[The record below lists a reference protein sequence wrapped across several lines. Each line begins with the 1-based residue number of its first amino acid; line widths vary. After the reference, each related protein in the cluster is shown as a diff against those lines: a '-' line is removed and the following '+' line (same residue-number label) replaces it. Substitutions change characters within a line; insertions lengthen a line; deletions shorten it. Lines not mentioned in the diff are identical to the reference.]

1 MVELPAAAD
10 ARWPVDAAR
19 QLALYRGRLE
29 LTAAAPVPRAAPP
42 GERSLD
48 LSRPGVYALPQWRG
62 AFEVVRTAG
71 AGVPASRLRAC
82 RVAAR
87 SGGEQWQQH
96 PRSVPRSLKKQY
108 QAAGVA
114 AWQRDGPLLYADDQ
128 LRVRAGSRPRCARV
142 RAGAART
149 PRGAGLQ
156 WRPDGAAA
164 PRRAA
169 TPQRLKSP
177 PP

>member
-1 MVELPAAAD
+1 

-29 LTAAAPVPRAAPP
+29 LTAAAPVPRVALP
-42 GERSLD
+42 GEQSLD
-48 LSRPGVYALPQWRG
+48 LSRPGVYTLPQWRG

-87 SGGEQWQQH
+87 TGGEQWQQH

-114 AWQRDGPLLYADDQ
+114 VWQREGPLLHADDQ
-128 LRVRAGSRPRCARV
+128 LVFVPGLGLDARV
-142 RAGAART
+142 CAQAPHGRRVVLAV
-149 PRGAGLQ
+149 Q
-156 WRPDGAAA
+156 WRPDGADA
-164 PRRAA
+164 PRRAT